1 MRGRQAR
8 QAEMLLGVRPDDL
21 VPAKHP
27 IRRIPELVDAIL
39 QKLSPPFDA
48 MYAERG
54 RPSIPPEQLLKA
66 TLLMALS
73 SVRCERQF
81 CERLQYDLLFK
92 WFSGFNITDSAFD
105 RRPSATIGSGSCT
118 TPWPRPFLGATVRQ
132 AQERKRISADRFTVD
147 GTLPQRLGLPQELP
161 AAERPGPPGGQ
172 GPEAAV
178 PGRGPEPA
186 LVPLRREK
194 LNRIRI
200 VRLSAQAA

>member
-39 QKLSPPFDA
+39 QELSPPFDA

-81 CERLQYDLLFK
+81 CERLQYDLLFP

-132 AQERKRISADRFTVD
+132 AQERKRISADHFTVD
-147 GTLPQRLGLPQELP
+147 GTLPQDWASLKSFRPRNGQDPP
-161 AAERPGPPGGQ
+161 A
-172 GPEAAV
+172 
-178 PGRGPEPA
+178 GRGRKLRYLGVA
-186 LVPLRREK
+186 RNQLWFLVGAASYNL
-194 LNRIRI
+194 IRI
-200 VRLSAQAA
+200 ARLSAQAA